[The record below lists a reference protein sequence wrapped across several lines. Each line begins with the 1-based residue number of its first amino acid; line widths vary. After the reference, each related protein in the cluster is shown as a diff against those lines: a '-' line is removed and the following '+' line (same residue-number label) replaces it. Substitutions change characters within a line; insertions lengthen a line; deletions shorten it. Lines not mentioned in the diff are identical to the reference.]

1 MTSIKSPWNK
11 GRSVGQRLAFTPD
24 EIRAIGD
31 VLIAAENLHD
41 LCLFMVA
48 TDSFLRCGD
57 LLNLKVRDVQASNG
71 LVRTSFSWRQQKTSQ
86 NVSPVLTRQTR
97 KVCSAWIGHSDKAN
111 DHYLFTRH
119 KPVGGKPISDTCYRK
134 LVKAWAESIGLDGEQ
149 YSTHS
154 LRRSKPT
161 WLYNQGVSVEDLS
174 QLLGHQSTD
183 ATLHYLGLTLAK
195 AQAQALKYDIFKPVR
210 KR

>member
-11 GRSVGQRLAFTPD
+11 GRSVGQRLAFMPD
-24 EIRAIGD
+24 EIRAID
-31 VLIAAENLHD
+31 DILIAQENLHD
-41 LCLFMVA
+41 RCLFMVA

-57 LLNLKVRDVQASNG
+57 LLNLKVRDVLTSTG
-71 LVRTSFSWRQQKTSQ
+71 LVRESFSWRQQKTNQ

-97 KVCSAWIGHSDKAN
+97 EACSVWIKSADKLAN
-111 DHYLFTRH
+111 HYLFTRH
-119 KPVGGKPISDTCYRK
+119 KPIDGKPISDTCYRK
-134 LVKAWAESIGLDGEQ
+134 LVKVWAEFIGLDGDQ